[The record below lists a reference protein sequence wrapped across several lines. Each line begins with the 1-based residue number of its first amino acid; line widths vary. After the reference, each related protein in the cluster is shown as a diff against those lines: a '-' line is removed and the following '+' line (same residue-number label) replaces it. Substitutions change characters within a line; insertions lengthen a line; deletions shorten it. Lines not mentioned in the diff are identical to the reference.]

1 MQLAQSYLQ
10 GMGSPFDGVLQA
22 YDSGLISRQNKN
34 TLQSQEAEQA
44 RKIQAQQQLEQ
55 LDWNDMGAV
64 RRVVAQYPEYT
75 AGAKEYYG
83 QMEAKEK
90 EGLFRTMSRG
100 ASALQSGANQV
111 ASDLFKAQA
120 EGYRNSGDEDAAE
133 TADWLAEMSITSP
146 ETAQRALMLQLASV
160 GGKDTAAAYGS
171 LSGAN
176 LAEEAA
182 PYTNANTQATT
193 GKLTSDRVNTVNQD
207 ISNAAIGKDPA
218 AFSTVITR
226 QYENGLINKEDYD
239 YMMTNITDPEKAGS
253 YLRGLAMGNPAI
265 AAAYKPTT
273 AYVNQGDKITAVE
286 VDPYDGTSRTT
297 GTYGVSASPNTVYAT
312 DASERNNVR
321 TNAQNNINSQRTA
334 QTAANAEQTR
344 RDKLAI
350 DSYVAKQRLEI
361 ESGKVTQKVM
371 PDGRVMLFDNQ
382 GRMKPVID
390 PETGKPMISKK
401 ADPAIAKTYRE
412 EKVRQ
417 DKLNVLLTEI
427 EPLIKDSTGS
437 VPGTAADYI
446 ARGVGVTTKGAESIA
461 RLKTLSGQLV
471 AMMPRMEGPQS
482 DKDVAMYKEMA
493 GNLASTITPRKMRL
507 AALDTIKALNEKY
520 ADLNNA
526 SQVKEDDLF

>member
-10 GMGSPFDGVLQA
+10 GQGSPFDGVLEA
-22 YDSGLISRQNKN
+22 YGQGQVLRQNRD
-34 TLQSQEAEQA
+34 TLQAQQAEQA
-44 RKIQAQQQLEQ
+44 RKIQAQQELEL

-64 RRVVAQYPEYT
+64 RRVVAQFPEYT
-75 AGAKEYYG
+75 KGAKEYYG
-83 QMEAKEK
+83 QMETKAQ

-100 ASALQSGANQV
+100 VSALQSGSNQV
-111 ASDLFKAQA
+111 ASDLFKSQA
-120 EGYRNSGDEDAAE
+120 EGYRNAGDEDAAE

-193 GKLTSDRVNTVNQD
+193 GKLTSDKVNTVNQD

-226 QYENGLINKEDYD
+226 QYENGLINKDDYD
-239 YMMTNITDPEKAGS
+239 YMMTNIKDPEKAGS

-273 AYVNQGDKITAVE
+273 SYVNQGDKITAVE
-286 VDPYDGTSRTT
+286 VDPYSGQSRTT

-312 DASERNNVR
+312 DANERNNVR
-321 TNAQNNINSQRTA
+321 SVNQSNVNSERAA
-334 QTAANAEQTR
+334 QTAADRT
-344 RDKLAI
+344 AI
-350 DSYVAKQRLEI
+350 TKYVADTKAQVAA
-361 ESGKVTQKVM
+361 GKLTQQVL
-371 PDGRVMLFDNQ
+371 PDGRVVVFNTKGQM
-382 GRMKPVID
+382 RPVID
-390 PETGKPMISKK
+390 PETGQPLISKK

-417 DKLNVLLTEI
+417 DKLGVLLKDI
-427 EPLIKDSTGS
+427 KALIPESTGS
-437 VPGTAADYI
+437 VIGTGIDYL
-446 ARGVGVTTKGAESIA
+446 ARGSIGYTTKGAEA
-461 RLKTLSGQLV
+461 TAKLKTLGGQLV
-471 AMMPRMEGPQS
+471 MMMPRMEGPQS
-482 DKDVAMYKEMA
+482 DKDVALYKEMA
-493 GNLASTITPRKMRL
+493 GDVASPITPRKVRL
-507 AALDTIKALNEKY
+507 AALEAIEDLNKKY
-520 ADLNNA
+520 ADLNES
-526 SQVKEDDLF
+526 SQVKTDDLF